1 MSPAI
6 AKCASS
12 AALFC
17 FLRSSAL
24 WIVVVAVLV
33 FGGLRRLFLVR
44 PSSSSSS
51 SSRRSGPPL
60 AYRRRSPPPP
70 TSASRAGPPSDSRVP
85 CPTTTAAAPTNQSPL
100 VGTLSLFY
108 PVILPLSTAGLLYA
122 VHRLMYVDWATWA
135 TDFFTGPGS
144 VSRILLVV
152 YMGLSWKNF
161 PFMWHI
167 RVFHAFILHLLR
179 RPPTPLTSNSL
190 FHPSITSSY
199 TSPLETDYNLHK
211 SNSTYFADLDVSRSH
226 LVTHLL
232 GPAMSV
238 VGDNAKNKLVLDPQ
252 GNVVKGSFG
261 IGLGAVFCSFR
272 REIPPLKGYEM
283 WSRILSWDRKWLY
296 IVTHYVVKGKVW
308 PTSWD
313 GRKFGPTRP
322 KLVRTEDG
330 KEVEEKDFSK
340 YVYATAISKYVFKL
354 GRFTVHPSIV
364 IEANGLLPER
374 PGEGW
379 RGGETGTGTPE
390 DLGEINENSEWDWKR
405 VEYERR
411 KGMEYAQH
419 FAALDGVNSLFD
431 GGEDGAIGKFHLG

>member
-1 MSPAI
+1 MA
-6 AKCASS
+6 
-12 AALFC
+12 
-17 FLRSSAL
+17 
-24 WIVVVAVLV
+24 
-33 FGGLRRLFLVR
+33 
-44 PSSSSSS
+44 
-51 SSRRSGPPL
+51 
-60 AYRRRSPPPP
+60 
-70 TSASRAGPPSDSRVP
+70 
-85 CPTTTAAAPTNQSPL
+85 

-108 PVILPLSTAGLLYA
+108 PVILPLSTAGLLYG
-122 VHRLMYVDWATWA
+122 VHRIMYVDWAAWA

-152 YMGLSWKNF
+152 YMGLSWKNL

-167 RVFHAFILHLLR
+167 RVFHAFLLHLLR
-179 RPPTPLTSNSL
+179 RPPSPLTPKSL

-238 VGDNAKNKLVLDPQ
+238 VGDNAKNKLVRDPA
-252 GNVVKGSFG
+252 GNVVKGGFG

-272 REIPPLKGYEM
+272 REIPPMKGYEM

-296 IVTHYVVKGKVW
+296 IVTHYVVKGKVK

-313 GRKFGPTRP
+313 GRKCGPTRP
-322 KLVRTEDG
+322 KIVRTEDG
-330 KEVEEKDFSK
+330 KEVDDKDFTK